1 MPYASTVTYMSG
13 SLCVD
18 TGNNGDFWLANVD
31 IPHGSTIVGMYFNY
45 YNDVADPENSFIMLS
60 RFQYDGTYD
69 DILSI
74 SGSGTVIGHQSTYTN
89 EVSNAVVDNLNYA
102 YVLFWTGMTQ
112 QRLCG
117 VNLVYAPP
125 PIFFNALPLINR

>member
-1 MPYASTVTYMSG
+1 
-13 SLCVD
+13 
-18 TGNNGDFWLANVD
+18 
-31 IPHGSTIVGMYFNY
+31 
-45 YNDVADPENSFIMLS
+45 MLS